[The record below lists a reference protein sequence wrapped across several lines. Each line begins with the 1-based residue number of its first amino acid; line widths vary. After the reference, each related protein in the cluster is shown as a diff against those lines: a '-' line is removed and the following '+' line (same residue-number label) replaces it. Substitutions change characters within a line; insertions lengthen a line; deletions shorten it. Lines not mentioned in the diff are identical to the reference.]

1 MDFKALKWQI
11 LRGSL
16 AWRLILR
23 AMFFV
28 LAMVVLSFT
37 RIANE
42 IRSNE
47 PIRIDFDKCSLN
59 ISSIASVDGENLT
72 FGVVRELI
80 GNQMLGFDARVLF
93 VGEGSDSI
101 AYTLR
106 ELGFSNAISA
116 YKNPLL
122 SLLRKQF
129 EHKLEFESN
138 SFDLVFSTTFDRT
151 NVPALTVLE
160 IERVLRPGGV
170 GAMLINA
177 VNFDTRSLV
186 RSVTPVSLL
195 LRSSEI
201 VHVCGI
207 PTFTLIV
214 FKKQYE
220 NITFF
225 DNYKLPNDCPS
236 VSKNKPFMQYVE
248 PLVHQKLGKEN
259 EFCYLPKFLNVSSRN
274 RLIYINMGA
283 GEFDQRYPIPLDTF
297 NVYMVDHNV
306 SALTSHVKKPGVTFV
321 YQPELVEDDET
332 GMRLMPVDYIEA
344 PLHEKQFE
352 FIDWFK
358 ETVKDGDFVVLMMNA
373 GSSRLKVLFELF
385 ASGAICH
392 VDELFLRCS
401 DEVDCRGSYCKDCT
415 SLYNGLRN
423 AGVFVHQWLA
433 D

>member
-1 MDFKALKWQI
+1 MVFKALKWQI

-28 LAMVVLSFT
+28 IAMVVLSFT

-42 IRSNE
+42 IRLNE

-59 ISSIASVDGENLT
+59 IGSIACVDGDNLT
-72 FGVVRELI
+72 VGVMRELI
-80 GNQMLGFDARVLF
+80 NNEMLGFDARVLS
-93 VGEGSDSI
+93 VGEGSDSV
-101 AYTLR
+101 AFTLR
-106 ELGFSNAISA
+106 EFGFSNAISA

-138 SFDLVFSTTFDRT
+138 SFDFVFSTTLDRT

-170 GAMLINA
+170 GAML
-177 VNFDTRSLV
+177 VSSVDFDTRSLV
-186 RSVTPVSLL
+186 RSATPVSLL

-207 PTFTLIV
+207 HTFTLIV
-214 FKKQYE
+214 FKKQLE
-220 NITFF
+220 SVAFF
-225 DNYKLPNDCPS
+225 ENYKLPNECPS
-236 VSKNKPFMQYVE
+236 ISKNNPFMQYIE
-248 PLVHQKLGKEN
+248 PLVDQKLGE
-259 EFCYLPKFLNVSSRN
+259 EIELSYLPKFLNVSSRN

-283 GEFDQRYPIPLDTF
+283 GEFDQRYPIHPDAF
-297 NVYMVDHNV
+297 NVYVVDHNV

-321 YQPELVEDDET
+321 YHPGLVEDDKTESS
-332 GMRLMPVDYIEA
+332 LMSVDYLEA
-344 PLHEKQFE
+344 PLHEEQFE

-358 ETVKDGDFVVLMMNA
+358 ETAKDGDFVVLMMNA
-373 GSSRLKVLFELF
+373 GSTQMKVLFELF

-401 DEVDCRGSYCKDCT
+401 DGVDCRTSYCKDCT

-423 AGVFVHQWLA
+423 AGVFVHQWLGN
-433 D
+433 